1 MEQNLIKLLKK
12 IIIPKYSLIC
22 PTCHKWIGMSEQE
35 VKEHLDKFRDVIKLN
50 AEILKQKDKGGN
62 GC

>member
-12 IIIPKYSLIC
+12 IIIPKYQLIC

-50 AEILKQKDKGGN
+50 AEILKKKDKGGN